1 MARGAR
7 LHWSQQG
14 ATALRGS
21 AVNAAPY
28 TVLRKFGNG
37 IEVRR
42 YAKQTRV
49 VTPFGE
55 VYNKESYDYA
65 ASLLLS
71 VLPLAAAVCHIYPK
85 PCPDSCST
93 LAWMLISVHL
103 GIGAVGMCAW
113 QGRGRPG
120 GLAQGARRPAP
131 CDPPFSPSLLTLA
144 HHECSTVVTP

>member
-1 MARGAR
+1 MYFARGSADESLKAKGACIR
-7 LHWSQQG
+7 WSRQG

-37 IEVRR
+37 IEIRR

-65 ASLLLS
+65 TALLLS
-71 VLPLAAAVCHIYPK
+71 VLPLAAAVCHI
-85 PCPDSCST
+85 
-93 LAWMLISVHL
+93 
-103 GIGAVGMCAW
+103 
-113 QGRGRPG
+113 
-120 GLAQGARRPAP
+120 PAP
-131 CDPPFSPSLLTLA
+131 IPALTA
-144 HHECSTVVTP
+144 AVC